1 MHCPEKTKAL
11 FFNIVLFIIF
21 LFSILIIVKPLYD
34 IFVINTGHS
43 INQYYL
49 YFLFFFISL
58 TLPALVAIFQDK
70 RKLNIFLMLTVIIFC
85 LYSFEIFL
93 ELKNIL
99 GYDLIGKARKEA
111 IKLNIDFDNRSR
123 IDILDSLSNAGFNAH
138 APIGPGH
145 LFCNIKYRD
154 GFVTTNDERIFPLG
168 GISNSF
174 TTFDNSNGY
183 YPIIALDKY
192 GFNNQKEIY
201 DLNNIDV
208 ALIGD
213 SFTEGFS
220 VNPDQSISGRMNRLG
235 INTISL
241 GKAGNGPLTEL
252 ATLIEYCS
260 IFQPR
265 VIIWLYCSN
274 DLEFWNLPI
283 ELYSTILLKYLNDK
297 NYSQGLIR
305 RQNEIDS
312 LMIKFLNDTKKE
324 YKVVAN
330 TRSSALQSIK
340 EIVTLWNFRSFLIIG
355 LRYEDT
361 INWTTPFKEFELILT
376 RAKETVNN
384 WDGKLIFLYLPD
396 YQEYV
401 KPFESNLSK
410 QEVLDIVRRLDIPII
425 DGNKDIFDMHNT
437 PLSLFPFGLPLH
449 FNKDGYKLLTNGIIE
464 NLTIKD

>member
-1 MHCPEKTKAL
+1 VQYPEKTKAL

-49 YFLFFFISL
+49 YFLFIFISL

-70 RKLNIFLMLTVIIFC
+70 RKLNIFLMLTVNIFC

-93 ELKNIL
+93 ELRNIFSN
-99 GYDLIGKARKEA
+99 DLIGKAKKEA

-260 IFQPR
+260 ILQPR

-274 DLEFWNLPI
+274 DLEYSNLPN
-283 ELYSTILLKYLNDK
+283 ELNSTILLKYLNDK
-297 NYSQGLIR
+297 NYSQDLIK

-312 LMIKFLNDTKKE
+312 LMIKYLNDAKKE
-324 YKVVAN
+324 YKIVAN
-330 TRSSALQSIK
+330 TKSSAFRSIK
-340 EIVTLWNFRSFLIIG
+340 EIVRLWNFRSFLIIDN
-355 LRYEDT
+355 RHEDT
-361 INWTTPFKEFELILT
+361 IDWATPFKEFELILT
-376 RAKETVNN
+376 RAKETVSN
-384 WDGKLIFLYLPD
+384 WEGKLIFFYIPD
-396 YQEYV
+396 YQEFV
-401 KPFESNLSK
+401 EPFQPHHFK
-410 QEVLDIVRRLDIPII
+410 QEVLDIVHRLDIPII
-425 DGNKDIFDMHNT
+425 DGKKDIFDMQKT

-449 FNKDGYKLLTNGIIE
+449 FNKDGYKLLTNSIIE